1 MSEGSGALAFKKSTY
16 YQLRSRHLDTKIA
29 GTQDKFTLKREDVV
43 LCIGF
48 ARERGRMAIL
58 RFQQEDGEVLSLFHT
73 VSRFNRGS
81 GNWRELNPMLV
92 ISMADKIA
100 IQ

>member
-1 MSEGSGALAFKKSTY
+1 MSAGAGALALKKAVY
-16 YQLRSRHLDTKIA
+16 YELRSRHLDVKIA
-29 GTQDKFTLKREDVV
+29 GTQDKFVLKRGNIV

-48 ARERGRMAIL
+48 ARELGRQAIL

-81 GNWRELNPMLV
+81 GNWRELNPMMV
-92 ISMADKIA
+92 IALADEIP
-100 IQ
+100 IL